1 MCISFNT
8 TCYASDIKVEV
19 DNKSIIFDVSPIIQ
33 NNRTLVPM
41 RKIFEELG
49 CDVEWLPESQT
60 VIATK
65 NSKVMALQIGKN
77 IIILN
82 DIETGKTKVTE
93 IDTTPILYNNR
104 TLIPV
109 RVISEC
115 LGYSVDWNNNTQT
128 VIITTANVRV

>member
-1 MCISFNT
+1 MKTIN
-8 TCYASDIKVEV
+8 YAIVGVGYFGAELGRILKTIEGANVVAILDP
-19 DNKSIIFDVSPIIQ
+19 DNAPAIAA
-33 NNRTLVPM
+33 
-41 RKIFEELG
+41 ELG

-115 LGYSVDWNNNTQT
+115 LGYSVDWNNNTQK